1 MGTPSLVQCLAS
13 QKAAGTLFNT
23 FTTAKSVLNTTEL
36 VQFPANY
43 LQQGSKLRI
52 RVMGGLSNIVTTPG
66 TVAFQV
72 MMGSIIVWSSGNL
85 QMTTTANTLTPIE
98 LEINLRLDSAGSGT
112 AAKFMATGK
121 LVALDATIG
130 SGANPTVTDTAVVL
144 PVTAPAVG
152 TGFDSTIA
160 DILDFWV
167 GFSIS
172 NAGNG
177 FQIYDYTVELL
188 NAPT

>member
-1 MGTPSLVQCLAS
+1 MSAPFFNQTLAS
-13 QKAAGTLFNT
+13 QKSAGTLFNAY
-23 FTTAKSVLNTTEL
+23 TTAKSVINVTEL
-36 VQFPANY
+36 VPMPGNFMQT
-43 LQQGSKLRI
+43 GSKFRI

-66 TVAFQV
+66 TVTFQV
-72 MMGSIIVWSSGNL
+72 MMGSVVVWTSGAL
-85 QMTTTANTLTPIE
+85 QMTTTANTLTPFE
-98 LEINLRLDSAGSGT
+98 LEVNLRLDSSGSGT

-121 LVALDATIG
+121 LIALDATIG

-152 TGFDSTIA
+152 TGFDSTVSE
-160 DILDFWV
+160 ILDFWV

-177 FQIYDYTVELL
+177 VQVYDYTVEQLQ
-188 NAPT
+188 

>member
-1 MGTPSLVQCLAS
+1 MSGAPFFSQVITS

-23 FTTAKSVLNTTEL
+23 FTAAKSVINATEL
-36 VQFPANY
+36 VQLPANY
-43 LQQGSKLRI
+43 LTIGSKLRI
-52 RVMGGLSNIVTTPG
+52 RAMGGLSNIVTTPG
-66 TVAFQV
+66 TVVFQV
-72 MMGSIIVWSSGNL
+72 MMGSIVVWSSGTL
-85 QMTTTANTLTPIE
+85 QMTTTANTLTPFE
-98 LEINLRLDSAGSGT
+98 LEVNLRLDSIGSGT

-121 LVALDATIG
+121 FIALDATIG

-144 PVTAPAVG
+144 PVTSPAVG

-177 FQIYDYTVELL
+177 VQIYDYTVEQLQ
-188 NAPT
+188 

>member
-1 MGTPSLVQCLAS
+1 MTPALVQTLATMR
-13 QKAAGTLFNT
+13 AAGTLLNT
-23 FTTAKSVLNTTEL
+23 YTTAKSILNATEL
-36 VQFPANY
+36 VQLPANY
-43 LQQGSKLRI
+43 LQVGSKLRI
-52 RVMGGLSNIVTTPG
+52 RAMGGLSNIVTTPG

-72 MMGSIIVWSSGNL
+72 MMGSIAVWSSGTL
-85 QMTTTANTLTPIE
+85 QLTTTANTLTPFE
-98 LEINLRLDSAGSGT
+98 LEVNLRLDSAGSGT

-121 LVALDATIG
+121 LIALDATIG

-177 FQIYDYTVELL
+177 VQLYDYSVEQL
-188 NAPT
+188 N